1 MINLHVDYS
10 GKSLDFAMAS
20 QMALTQARANNM
32 KQPAIMSW
40 RRHGSHAYSPGFE
53 GADEESWWAK
63 YGQGNGGQ
71 ADISVGEDFEFIVME
86 SGGFETVHSLPL
98 RNLKDE
104 AGAEYVCLSPMLDDT
119 GKPRKD
125 ACSPLD
131 EWTADQF

>member
-10 GKSLDFAMAS
+10 GKSLDYTMAS
-20 QMALTQARANNM
+20 QMALTRARANNM
-32 KQPAIMSW
+32 RQPAIVSW
-40 RRHGSHAYSPGFE
+40 RQHGSHGFSPSFE

-98 RNLKDE
+98 RNLKD
-104 AGAEYVCLSPMLDDT
+104 ASGAEYVCLSPMLDDSNT
-119 GKPRKD
+119 PRKD

-131 EWTADQF
+131 EWTADQY

>member
-10 GKSLDFAMAS
+10 GKDLGFNMARE
-20 QMALTQARANNM
+20 MALARACAQNM
-32 KQPAIMSW
+32 EQPVIVSW
-40 RRHGSHAYSPGFE
+40 RQYNTPGFSPSFE
-53 GADEESWWAK
+53 GADKESWWAK

-86 SGGFETVHSLPL
+86 SGGYETLHSLPL

-104 AGAEYVCLSPMLDDT
+104 AGVEYMCLSPMLDDS

-125 ACSPLD
+125 ACVPLD